1 MRQAELAAP
10 VKAGS
15 ALFDDLGHID
25 PEYSLQVTGSFT
37 LSQLSRKALASKYVR
52 ESLQEY
58 KDLLGTAWQVT
69 GVETAKALQGEA
81 GREVAALRAKRVIIS
96 KRQALSAVRIERLFK
111 HLDSQGKHA
120 TALVMAQALRGD
132 DSKLKSL
139 QRADS
144 GLYEY
149 AEFFAILAELQCLE
163 VALSEYLQLVE
174 AAPLPTHLTPCTLPE
189 FIKPPKLVLRG
200 SVSIA
205 APPAVPADI
214 THMGYAVGLVA

>member
-37 LSQLSRKALASKYVR
+37 LSQLSRKALASKYAR

-96 KRQALSAVRIERLFK
+96 KGQAFAVRIERLFK

-144 GLYEY
+144 KLYEY
-149 AEFFAILAELQCLE
+149 AEFFAILAELQCLK

-174 AAPLPTHLTPCTLPE
+174 AAPLPKHLTPCTLPE